1 MIAVLSCRT
10 NEWQARGA
18 SDSVL
23 GRHRTYMVD
32 NTGLMPNA
40 FPDHFF
46 VTGGPGIWAAMTQN
60 EYIAARSLRLV
71 EEAINAQPA
80 SSRSKL
86 VDIKSC
92 VTSPIHRGRSKPCRA
107 HLRGRPC
114 GIRRCGKRR
123 RQAHC
128 VVRTRGILKAVPGY
142 F

>member
-1 MIAVLSCRT
+1 
-10 NEWQARGA
+10 
-18 SDSVL
+18 
-23 GRHRTYMVD
+23 MVD

-46 VTGGPGIWAAMTQN
+46 VTGGPGVWAAMTQN

-92 VTSPIHRGRSKPCRA
+92 VTSPIHRGAIKTLSCSPTWPPMW
-107 HLRGRPC
+107 HSPLWQTPTPSSLRCPDEGNPE
-114 GIRRCGKRR
+114 GGLWLLLD
-123 RQAHC
+123 RQSL
-128 VVRTRGILKAVPGY
+128 RAVPSLHLV
-142 F
+142 